1 MAPSI
6 AERPA
11 SSIRR
16 GLEVTSTG
24 HRVGM
29 SGLSVKHAGRYAAL
43 ARLLARHGRSD
54 LLAGAGLDDFSF
66 DDEPPMGDQQK
77 AEAFARDLEELGPT
91 YIKLGQLLSTRFDLL
106 PGAYTSALARL
117 QDDAKP
123 FGYDEVEEIIE
134 SELGAQVRHLF
145 AEFER
150 EPLAA
155 ASLGQVHRATLHSG
169 REVVVKVQRPG
180 AREIAREDMET
191 LTHLAGLAD
200 RHTDAGRRY
209 GFEALLAQFRRS
221 LAGELDYRREARNL
235 LKFRDL
241 TGDYD
246 LLMVPEPVLE
256 HSSSRVLTM
265 ERIEGRKV
273 TDVGPLGLLDVDVR
287 PLVDQLFGCYLN
299 LMLDHGVLHADPHP
313 GNLMLTDDGRLALLD
328 LGMVSSVSP
337 RLQDRVIKLLLAI
350 GDGDGEEAALVLAG
364 LGHPL
369 PEYDAATFRAEVS
382 HLVSEAAA
390 AGPDLQAGTVL
401 VELSRV
407 SGAHGLRPP
416 AEMSMIGKALLN
428 LDQAT
433 LHLDPDFAPADA
445 IRRHVSDLLSSGLK
459 VSAGGLMAAAIEAK
473 EFTSML
479 PKRGNRILDNLAE
492 GEFTVRVQAIDE
504 ERLHTVLQRVA
515 NRMTLGIVIAATVLG
530 AALMMRVPSP
540 HQILG
545 YPAIAM
551 FCFIFAVLA
560 GAALAIWIV
569 LTDRKVARVERTRPG
584 SGGEGAR

>member
-1 MAPSI
+1 M
-6 AERPA
+6 
-11 SSIRR
+11 SS
-16 GLEVTSTG
+16 LTAKQV
-24 HRVGM
+24 
-29 SGLSVKHAGRYAAL
+29 GRYAAL

-54 LLAGAGLDDFSF
+54 LLAGAGLDDFTF
-66 DDEPPMGDQQK
+66 DDDPPMGDEQK
-77 AEAFARDLEELGPT
+77 ADAFARDLEELGPT

-106 PGAYTSALARL
+106 PAAYTSALARL
-117 QDDAKP
+117 QDDAEP
-123 FGYDEVEEIIE
+123 FGFEEVEEIIE
-134 SELGAQVRHLF
+134 AELGAGVRHLF
-145 AEFER
+145 ADFER

-155 ASLGQVHRATLHSG
+155 ASLGQVHRATLRSG

-191 LTHLAGLAD
+191 LTRLAGLAD
-200 RHTDAGRRY
+200 RHTQAGRRY

-235 LKFRDL
+235 LKFREL
-241 TGDYD
+241 TADYD
-246 LLMVPEPVLE
+246 LLVVPEPVLE

-265 ERIEGRKV
+265 TRIEGRKV
-273 TDVGPLGLLDVDVR
+273 TDVGPLGLLDIDAR
-287 PLVDQLFGCYLN
+287 PMVDQLFGCYLK

-313 GNLMLTDDGRLALLD
+313 GNLMLADDGRLALLD

-337 RLQDRVIKLLLAI
+337 RLQDKVVKLLLAI

-364 LGHPL
+364 MGHPL
-369 PEYDAATFRAEVS
+369 AEYDAATFRAEVS

-401 VELSRV
+401 VELSRL
-407 SGAHGLRPP
+407 SGTHGLRPP

-433 LHLDPDFAPADA
+433 LHLDPDFAPAEA
-445 IRRHVSDLLSSGLK
+445 IRRHVSDLLASGLK
-459 VSAGGLMAAAIEAK
+459 VSPGGIMAAAIEAK

-479 PKRGNRILDNLAE
+479 PKRGNRILDDLAE
-492 GEFTVRVQAIDE
+492 GDFTIRVRAIDE

-515 NRMTLGIVIAATVLG
+515 NRVTLGIVIAAVVMG

-540 HQILG
+540 HKVLG

-551 FCFIFAVLA
+551 FCFTFAVLA

-569 LTDRKVARVERTRPG
+569 LTDRKVARVERSRPG
-584 SGGEGAR
+584 SGGEGVR